1 MTTESTLGAD
11 GVLRSAYVSADLQY
25 RYRLDRTWNRKR
37 GWVLFVML
45 NPSRADG
52 LKDDHTITQCM
63 HFARGWGYGGLVVAN
78 LFAYRSPR
86 PEALLE
92 VDDPVGPE
100 NDATLAALRDAHGM
114 TICAWGNN
122 GRLMGRDEAVF
133 NLLTA
138 GGRPVHC
145 LKVTGNG
152 NPYHPRNVPYGTDPK
167 LWINP
172 HIAGR

>member
-1 MTTESTLGAD
+1 MATESTLGAD
-11 GVLRSAYVSADLQY
+11 DVLRSAYISADLQY
-25 RYRLDRTWNRKR
+25 RYRLERTWNPER

-45 NPSRADG
+45 NPSTADG
-52 LKDDHTITQCM
+52 MKDDRTITKCM
-63 HFARGWGYGGLVVAN
+63 RFARDWKYGGLVVAN
-78 LFAYRSPR
+78 LFAYRSPH
-86 PEALLE
+86 PAELLE

-100 NDATLAALRDAHGM
+100 NDATLAALRDSHGM
-114 TICAWGNN
+114 TLCAWGNN

-145 LKVTGNG
+145 LGVTGNK

-167 LWINP
+167 PWTGP
-172 HIAGR
+172 QVAQG